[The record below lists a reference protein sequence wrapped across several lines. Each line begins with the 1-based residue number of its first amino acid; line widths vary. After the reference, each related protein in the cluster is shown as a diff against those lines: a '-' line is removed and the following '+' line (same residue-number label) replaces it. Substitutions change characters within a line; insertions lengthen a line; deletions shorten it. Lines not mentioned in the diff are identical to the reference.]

1 VLIIIQERGM
11 KELTNEE
18 RAKIAAELEELHSQ
32 VIANSTRESYEK
44 EPAAIGTTLTCL
56 DCGCLVLRPFDERG
70 DLIGDSKILETG
82 EPCSVD
88 HSVSLESVIQVA
100 VYNSILWKDT
110 PEEFDRKY
118 GNEKRIDIASKLFPP
133 PVEE

>member
-1 VLIIIQERGM
+1 M

-18 RAKIAAELEELHSQ
+18 RAKIAAELEELHGQ
-32 VIANSTRESYEK
+32 IIAKSTRESYEK

-56 DCGCLVLRPFDERG
+56 DCGCLVLRTFDERG

-82 EPCSVD
+82 DPCSLD
-88 HSVSLESVIQVA
+88 HSVSLESVIQA
-100 VYNSILWKDT
+100 AAYNSILWKDA

-133 PVEE
+133 TPEE

>member
-1 VLIIIQERGM
+1 M

-18 RAKIAAELEELHSQ
+18 RAKIAAELEELHGQ
-32 VIANSTRESYEK
+32 IIANSTKESYER

-56 DCGCLVLRPFDERG
+56 DCGCLVLRPFDEHG
-70 DLIGDSKILETG
+70 ELIGDSKILETG
-82 EPCSVD
+82 DPCSVD
-88 HSVSLESVIQVA
+88 HSVSLESVIQA
-100 VYNSILWKDT
+100 AAYNSILWKDT

-133 PVEE
+133 LPEE

>member
-1 VLIIIQERGM
+1 M

-18 RAKIAAELEELHSQ
+18 RAKIAAELEELHGQ
-32 VIANSTRESYEK
+32 IIANTTSESYEQ
-44 EPAAIGTTLTCL
+44 EPEAIGTTLTYL
-56 DCGCLVLRPFDERG
+56 DCGCLVLRPFDDSG

-88 HSVSLESVIQVA
+88 HSVSLESLIQA
-100 VYNSILWKDT
+100 AAYNSILWKDE

-118 GNEKRIDIASKLFPP
+118 GNEKRIDIASKLFPLP
-133 PVEE
+133 PEE